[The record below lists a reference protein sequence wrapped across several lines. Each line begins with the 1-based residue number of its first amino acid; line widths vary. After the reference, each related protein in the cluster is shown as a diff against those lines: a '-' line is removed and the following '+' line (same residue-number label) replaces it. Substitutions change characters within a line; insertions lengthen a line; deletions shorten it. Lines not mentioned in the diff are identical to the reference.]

1 MRTMPRS
8 SAQFTNP
15 ANRLSPAA
23 TQQLVSRLVFAA
35 TLLASLLFLFG
46 CTDGKSDAVA
56 LRVAAFTYAFE
67 HDTET
72 KNDPGKW
79 IFTIESD
86 FGQNEVAQALS
97 SYPLA
102 RGAVTVEDRG
112 SSARVDTKSGK
123 RFAHWSVN
131 IEKKSTGEVW
141 AEVGCVK
148 GGLNGYGQML
158 FLKKKSG
165 RWAVVSSAPSW
176 VS

>member
-1 MRTMPRS
+1 VDQLTDELGSSRSHGLATLMRAPCPGR
-8 SAQFTNP
+8 SAQFTIPPTACLLPPHNSWFQD
-15 ANRLSPAA
+15 LFL
-23 TQQLVSRLVFAA
+23 QLP
-35 TLLASLLFLFG
+35 LLASLLFLFG

-72 KNDPGKW
+72 KNDPVSGSSPLRV
-79 IFTIESD
+79 IS
-86 FGQNEVAQALS
+86 GQNEVAQALS

-131 IEKKSTGEVW
+131 IEKKST
-141 AEVGCVK
+141 AK
-148 GGLNGYGQML
+148 YGR
-158 FLKKKSG
+158 
-165 RWAVVSSAPSW
+165 RWAV
-176 VS
+176 